1 MTKPQQPLVAE
12 PTTDD
17 RSAADMMAGPA
28 PGTSPGIRLDQ
39 LDLSQ
44 FTEPAKPAA
53 KSSKQQLREAVA
65 SVFRTAEVAFNQFDE
80 PYIILRQGA
89 AVRLIPLESQ
99 DAVDWLRLQVL
110 RQRAETLSEDAAKA
124 ELGLIR
130 AQAKEV
136 RRQIRM
142 YKRTARLDAAQAV
155 ALGIDPATLFVDL
168 GTPTGEVVVIGGG
181 CWSVQP
187 NPGVFFSRG
196 PGYGEHPLPLSAGG
210 PCAALKVMVD
220 WGVASGLTE
229 KAAKVLTAMVAYAM
243 IPRLSKPIIEFI
255 GPPGASKS
263 TKTQQAV
270 QLIDPTTTQF
280 APEVPIKDEH
290 IAAAARVHIVLV
302 ADNQNGLSGAQSD
315 LLCRSCSGT
324 SISFRKLYF
333 QGAMH
338 TTEVQVTIILNGV
351 NSVLLRADLRNRAC
365 TFRLPARTKFQ
376 TAEEVEREFT
386 QQRPQLLGALFDL
399 LAAGLNTMPQV
410 PAIDLQLRLA
420 DLARFGEAM
429 LIACGEPAGTFVELL
444 HSFQRSSS
452 QDMLTED
459 PFTSKVLEALR
470 DCTKPPSTI
479 RSHEPPLRDWIKGS
493 GKAGWT
499 AYKGQDGRTTVCIG
513 SRHMLSRLRSA
524 TLYRNEGWLPDDERK
539 LNNALHQATPAFR
552 DVGIDAAQ
560 EKFGDNTGW
569 RFTWMPPVAG
579 LDLSEEP

>member
-1 MTKPQQPLVAE
+1 MTTPQPPLVAE
-12 PTTDD
+12 PTPDD
-17 RSAADMMAGPA
+17 RSAADMVTGPT

-39 LDLSQ
+39 LDLSE
-44 FTEPAKPAA
+44 FTESAKPAA

-65 SVFRTAEVAFNQFDE
+65 AVFRTAEVAFNQFDE

-99 DAVDWLRLQVL
+99 DAVDWLRLQVH
-110 RQRAETLSEDAAKA
+110 RQRIETLSEDAAKA

-142 YKRTARLDAAQAV
+142 YKRTAKLDAAQAA
-155 ALGIDPATLFVDL
+155 ALGIDPATLFIDL
-168 GTPTGEVVVIGGG
+168 GTPTGEVVVISGGH
-181 CWSVQP
+181 WSVQP
-187 NPGVFFSRG
+187 NPGVFFCRG
-196 PGYGEHPLPLSAGG
+196 PGYGEHPLPVSAGG
-210 PCAALKVMVD
+210 PLAALKVMVD
-220 WGVASGLTE
+220 WGVASGLNE
-229 KAAKVLTAMVAYAM
+229 KAAKVQTAMIAYAM
-243 IPRLSKPIIEFI
+243 IPGLPKPIIEFI

-302 ADNQNGLSGAQSD
+302 ADNQNSLSGAQSD

-429 LIACGEPAGTFVELL
+429 LIACGEPAGTFVDLL

-459 PFTSKVLEALR
+459 PFTSKVLDVLR
-470 DCTKPPSTI
+470 DCTKPPLTI
-479 RSHEPPLRDWIKGS
+479 RSHEPPVREWIKGS
-493 GKAGWT
+493 GTKGWT
-499 AYKGQDGRTTVCIG
+499 AYQTPDGRTVVCIG
-513 SRHMLSRLRSA
+513 SSQLLSRIRNSV
-524 TLYRNEGWLPDDERK
+524 LYRDEGWVPKSELQ
-539 LNNALHQATPAFR
+539 LNNALYQASPAFR
-552 DVGIDAAQ
+552 DIGIDATQ
-560 EKFGDNTGW
+560 EKFDNKTTW
-569 RFTWMPPVAG
+569 RFTWMPPVLG
-579 LDLSEEP
+579 LDPSEEP